1 MVCHSPPFFENLH
14 FKNLKPTNFGKRRT
28 LPSRIRSFS
37 AAAQRTFR
45 ACSRDEAAHAVA
57 CAAEASGARSI
68 RTQRWRLPRLRP
80 VHDSGRKPQPGDPGM
95 RPPPHCVP
103 FYECLKSWARLLP
116 RSRASASAL
125 PSSCVS
131 AAGSPPL
138 LPMYHSH
145 STCAIQLRIWIDYP
159 SIEDPP
165 LVRADALQMLCS
177 HSVTVRCKCTQSAV
191 ECEAMRGAWPV
202 ACAGRAR
209 FMRLGRLDL
218 TPNLRAFWCRAPS
231 CKSLAAAPSA

>member
-1 MVCHSPPFFENLH
+1 M
-14 FKNLKPTNFGKRRT
+14 
-28 LPSRIRSFS
+28 
-37 AAAQRTFR
+37 
-45 ACSRDEAAHAVA
+45 
-57 CAAEASGARSI
+57 
-68 RTQRWRLPRLRP
+68 
-80 VHDSGRKPQPGDPGM
+80 
-95 RPPPHCVP
+95 
-103 FYECLKSWARLLP
+103 KSWARLLAL
-116 RSRASASAL
+116 SLASASAL

-138 LPMYHSH
+138 LPMCHSH
-145 STCAIQLRIWIDYP
+145 STCAIQLRVWIEYP

-191 ECEAMRGAWPV
+191 ECEAVRGAWPM

-218 TPNLRAFWCRAPS
+218 TPSLKAFSCRAPS
-231 CKSLAAAPSA
+231 YKSLAAAPSALALSIPPTGPGAATGTRQLRRAGRPFRGLGPGQPRHAPLSFVSGRYPEQSPIYIGRTRKARTPRPSRRVAAAPSGSPDAHMCP

>member
-1 MVCHSPPFFENLH
+1 M
-14 FKNLKPTNFGKRRT
+14 
-28 LPSRIRSFS
+28 
-37 AAAQRTFR
+37 
-45 ACSRDEAAHAVA
+45 
-57 CAAEASGARSI
+57 
-68 RTQRWRLPRLRP
+68 
-80 VHDSGRKPQPGDPGM
+80 
-95 RPPPHCVP
+95 
-103 FYECLKSWARLLP
+103 LP

-125 PSSCVS
+125 PSSCMS

-138 LPMYHSH
+138 LPISHSH

-177 HSVTVRCKCTQSAV
+177 QSVTMRCECTQSAV
-191 ECEAMRGAWPV
+191 ECEAVRGAWPL

-218 TPNLRAFWCRAPS
+218 TSSLKAFCCRARVQLQNLTGSSGSQCPIPPTGPG
-231 CKSLAAAPSA
+231 AATGTRQLRRAGRPLRGLGPGHPRPAPLSFVSGRYPE

>member
-1 MVCHSPPFFENLH
+1 M
-14 FKNLKPTNFGKRRT
+14 
-28 LPSRIRSFS
+28 
-37 AAAQRTFR
+37 
-45 ACSRDEAAHAVA
+45 
-57 CAAEASGARSI
+57 
-68 RTQRWRLPRLRP
+68 
-80 VHDSGRKPQPGDPGM
+80 
-95 RPPPHCVP
+95 
-103 FYECLKSWARLLP
+103 RLLP

-177 HSVTVRCKCTQSAV
+177 HSVTVRCECTQSAV

-218 TPNLRAFWCRAPS
+218 TPSLRAFCCRAPS
-231 CKSLAAAPSA
+231 CKSLVLSSGSQCPIPPAGPGAAAGTRKLRRAGLPVRGLGPGRPRPAPLSFVSGRYPE